1 MFIREYNRTD
11 APFKDYSYQDGLEKI
26 REILLD
32 EYEQLGADASILG
45 DRKVNTIS
53 DDDLLDI
60 GYQYF
65 DMWVLRKDEGSLR
78 DDLVDSF
85 YDEGLMFADGF
96 DDAILGVCSSSY
108 RVIYSVEKMI
118 KILMDEGMEYI
129 DAIEHLSFNVVN
141 AYVGEKTPIYS
152 TISTI

>member
-11 APFKDYSYQDGLEKI
+11 APFKDYSYQEGLGKI

-32 EYEQLGADASILG
+32 EYEQLGEDASILG

-60 GYQYF
+60 GYQHF
-65 DMWVLRKDEGSLR
+65 DMWVLRKDEGHLR
-78 DDLVDSF
+78 DDLVDTF
-85 YDEGLMFADGF
+85 DEEELMFADGF

>member
-11 APFKDYSYQDGLEKI
+11 KPFKDYSYQDGLEKI

-60 GYQYF
+60 GYQHF
-65 DMWVLRKDEGSLR
+65 DMWVLRKDEEHLR
-78 DDLVDSF
+78 DDLVDTF
-85 YDEGLMFADGF
+85 DEEELMFADGF

>member
-11 APFKDYSYQDGLEKI
+11 APFKDYSYRDGLEKI

-60 GYQYF
+60 GYQHF
-65 DMWVLRKDEGSLR
+65 DMWVLRKDEGHLR
-78 DDLVDSF
+78 DDLVDTF
-85 YDEGLMFADGF
+85 DEEELMFADGF

-118 KILMDEGMEYI
+118 KILMEEGMEYI

>member
-11 APFKDYSYQDGLEKI
+11 APFKDYSYQDGLERI

-60 GYQYF
+60 GYQHF
-65 DMWVLRKDEGSLR
+65 DMWVLRKDEGHLR
-78 DDLVDSF
+78 DDLVDTF
-85 YDEGLMFADGF
+85 DEEELMFADGF

>member
-11 APFKDYSYQDGLEKI
+11 APFKDYSYEDGLERI
-26 REILLD
+26 REILL
-32 EYEQLGADASILG
+32 EEHEQVGADASILG
-45 DRKVNTIS
+45 NRLVNTI
-53 DDDLLDI
+53 DDNTLLDI
-60 GYQYF
+60 GYQHLGMFLLKNY
-65 DMWVLRKDEGSLR
+65 DYSLR
-78 DDLVDSF
+78 DELVDNF
-85 YDEGLMFADGF
+85 DDEELLFADGF

-118 KILMDEGMEYI
+118 RILMDEGMEHI
-129 DAIEHLSFNVVN
+129 DALEHLSFNVIN

>member
-11 APFKDYSYQDGLEKI
+11 KPFNDYSYRDGLEKI

-60 GYQYF
+60 GYQHF

-78 DDLVDSF
+78 DNLVDSF
-85 YDEGLMFADGF
+85 HEEGLMFADGF

-118 KILMDEGMEYI
+118 KILIDEGMEYI

>member
-60 GYQYF
+60 GYQHF
-65 DMWVLRKDEGSLR
+65 DMWVLRKDEECLR
-78 DDLVDSF
+78 GELVDSF
-85 YDEGLMFADGF
+85 YDEELMFADGF

>member
-11 APFKDYSYQDGLEKI
+11 APFKDYSYRDGLERI

-78 DDLVDSF
+78 NDLMDTF
-85 YDEGLMFADGF
+85 DEEELMFADGF
-96 DDAILGVCSSSY
+96 DEAILGVCSSSY

>member
-11 APFKDYSYQDGLEKI
+11 APFKDYSYRDGLERI

-60 GYQYF
+60 GYQHF

-78 DDLVDSF
+78 DDLVDTF
-85 YDEGLMFADGF
+85 DEEELMFADGF
-96 DDAILGVCSSSY
+96 DEAILGVCSSSY

-152 TISTI
+152 TTSTI

>member
-11 APFKDYSYQDGLEKI
+11 APFKDYSYRDGLEKI

-32 EYEQLGADASILG
+32 EYEQLGEDASILG

-53 DDDLLDI
+53 DNDLLDI
-60 GYQYF
+60 GYQHF

-78 DDLVDSF
+78 DDLVDTF
-85 YDEGLMFADGF
+85 DEEGLMFADGF

>member
-32 EYEQLGADASILG
+32 DYEQLGEDASILG

-78 DDLVDSF
+78 GDLVDTF
-85 YDEGLMFADGF
+85 DEEELMFADGF

>member
-11 APFKDYSYQDGLEKI
+11 KPFKDHSYQDGLERI

-45 DRKVNTIS
+45 DRKVNIIS
-53 DDDLLDI
+53 DNDLLDI

-65 DMWVLRKDEGSLR
+65 DMWVLRKDEGHLR
-78 DDLVDSF
+78 DDLMDTF
-85 YDEGLMFADGF
+85 DEEELMFADGF

>member
-11 APFKDYSYQDGLEKI
+11 APFKDYSYRDGLERI

-60 GYQYF
+60 GYQHF

>member
-32 EYEQLGADASILG
+32 DYEQLGEDASILG

-78 DDLVDSF
+78 DDLVDTF
-85 YDEGLMFADGF
+85 DEEELMFADGF

>member
-11 APFKDYSYQDGLEKI
+11 KPFKDYSYQDGLGKI

-45 DRKVNTIS
+45 DRKVNIS

-65 DMWVLRKDEGSLR
+65 DMWVLRKNEVSLR
-78 DDLVDSF
+78 NDLMDTF
-85 YDEGLMFADGF
+85 DEEELMFADGF
-96 DDAILGVCSSSY
+96 DEAILGVCSSSY

>member
-11 APFKDYSYQDGLEKI
+11 KPFKDYSYQDGLGKI

-60 GYQYF
+60 GYQHF
-65 DMWVLRKDEGSLR
+65 DMWVLRKDEGHLR
-78 DDLVDSF
+78 DDLVDTF
-85 YDEGLMFADGF
+85 DEEELMFADGF

-152 TISTI
+152 TTSTI

>member
-11 APFKDYSYQDGLEKI
+11 EPFKDYSYRDGLERI

-60 GYQYF
+60 GYQHF

-96 DDAILGVCSSSY
+96 DDAILGVCSSSH

>member
-11 APFKDYSYQDGLEKI
+11 APFKDYSYQDGLGKI

-60 GYQYF
+60 GYQHF
-65 DMWVLRKDEGSLR
+65 DMWVLRKDEEHLR
-78 DDLVDSF
+78 DNLVDTF
-85 YDEGLMFADGF
+85 GEEELMFADGF

>member
-11 APFKDYSYQDGLEKI
+11 KPFKDYSYQDGLGKI

-32 EYEQLGADASILG
+32 EYEQLGAGASILG

-65 DMWVLRKDEGSLR
+65 DMWVLRKDEGHLR
-78 DDLVDSF
+78 DDLMDTF
-85 YDEGLMFADGF
+85 DDEELMFADGF

>member
-11 APFKDYSYQDGLEKI
+11 APFKDYSYRDGLEKI

-65 DMWVLRKDEGSLR
+65 DMWVLRKDEGHLR
-78 DDLVDSF
+78 DDLVDTF
-85 YDEGLMFADGF
+85 DEEELMFADGF

>member
-11 APFKDYSYQDGLEKI
+11 KPFKDYSYQDGLGKI

-65 DMWVLRKDEGSLR
+65 DMWVLRKNEVSLR
-78 DDLVDSF
+78 NDLMDTF
-85 YDEGLMFADGF
+85 DEEELMFADGF
-96 DDAILGVCSSSY
+96 DEAILGVCSSSY